1 MNLSSK
7 EKESGKKKKKGQSLR
22 ARGRRL
28 HRDRRREEGSRSE
41 KVLRDAVARNLPS
54 LTKDVKL
61 QVQETKRASRRI
73 SGQQSTLHHIIIKC
87 LKSKQRRRFLEAE
100 RDGLP
105 RGERGGSGGRRL
117 IRSHEASRT
126 WLPALH
132 VPAESRRG
140 HGLCVGRKY
149 PLRVNGKGRRSHR
162 KSKRFPGADV
172 SG

>member
-7 EKESGKKKKKGQSLR
+7 EESGKKKKKGQSLR

-28 HRDRRREEGSRSE
+28 HQDRRREEGSRSE

-105 RGERGGSGGRRL
+105 RGERGWEWRPTPHQKPRGRQDVAPCSPRAGGKSPWAR
-117 IRSHEASRT
+117 
-126 WLPALH
+126 ALCW
-132 VPAESRRG
+132 AEISSEG
-140 HGLCVGRKY
+140 EWKRKTFS
-149 PLRVNGKGRRSHR
+149 PEE
-162 KSKRFPGADV
+162 
-172 SG
+172 